1 MNKQLLVTAG
11 SQSNPVT
18 SNVEINGVTE
28 DEKLTPKLARVAS
41 RIALGHSNQ
50 VTVVDAKSGYGY
62 RLYKNT
68 ARKIRIEE

>member
-28 DEKLTPKLARVAS
+28 DENLTPKLARIAA
-41 RIALGHSNQ
+41 RIAFGHSNQ
-50 VTVVDAKSGYGY
+50 VTVVDTENGYGY

-68 ARKIRIEE
+68 ARKIRIED

>member
-11 SQSNPVT
+11 SSSNPVT

-28 DEKLTPKLARVAS
+28 AEKLTPKLARIAS
-41 RIALGHSNQ
+41 RIAFGHSNQ
-50 VTVVDAKSGYGY
+50 VTVVDTKNGYGY

-68 ARKIRIEE
+68 ARKIRIED